1 MADSSFASFVSS
13 LEQEVSGTTTETV
26 TTATTATTATATTAA
41 TTVPLK
47 ILIVSTHIN
56 QGSGYSK
63 ISYGMLKELA
73 KQPSLA
79 VVHFGIQSANIKY
92 NRTYPSNIKVYDVIA
107 LEKENEGGF
116 GYSVLPEI
124 VLKERPDVVL
134 LYNDIGVVNNYLAK
148 IAPLRAGTG
157 GLNFKI
163 WTYLDQVYECQL
175 QMHLE
180 TCQKETDRF
189 FTFTKEWRD
198 VLKRQNV
205 SRPIDVLL
213 HGYDGSIFPKMSKA
227 EARKLMNIPDEIFL
241 FMSLNRNQPRKR
253 LDLLIMA
260 FVELIT
266 KHPSKPLFLMCVCD
280 KGEKGGFPLFDIFA
294 RELILRG
301 FPVDKFANRLLITPK
316 EMSYQDEEIG
326 KFYKIAD
333 VGLSTADGE
342 GFGLC
347 AFEQMG
353 QGIPQ
358 VLTNVVGH
366 REYCRPDNSILVDA
380 TFRGYLPLCM
390 SNLGGETR
398 SVDYRA
404 FASAMETYVFNEE
417 IRILHGAN
425 AKQKVEEYT
434 WSSVMASFIKR
445 LDLLRSELAL
455 DE

>member
-1 MADSSFASFVSS
+1 MADHFANFVSE
-13 LEQEVSGTTTETV
+13 LEKEASQMSNTVVLSNNTTI
-26 TTATTATTATATTAA
+26 TTKIN
-41 TTVPLK
+41 PLK

-63 ISYGMLKELA
+63 ISYGIIKELA
-73 KQPSLA
+73 NQPNLA
-79 VVHFGIQSANIKY
+79 VVHFGIQCASIKF
-92 NRTYPSNIKVYDVIA
+92 NRTYPSNIKVYDVMA
-107 LEKENEGGF
+107 LEKEKEGGF
-116 GYSVLPEI
+116 GYSILPEI
-124 VLKERPDVVL
+124 IQKEHPDVVF
-134 LYNDIGVVNNYLAK
+134 LYNDIGVVNQYLAK

-157 GLNFKI
+157 GLSFKI

-180 TCQKETDRF
+180 NCQKETDRF

-205 SRPIDVLL
+205 TRPIDVLL
-213 HGYDGSIFPKMSKA
+213 HGYDGSIFPSMSKE
-227 EARKLMNIPDEIFL
+227 EARKIMNIPNEIFL

-280 KGEKGGFPLFDIFA
+280 KGEKGGFPLFDIYS
-294 RELILRG
+294 RELTLRG

-347 AFEQMG
+347 CFEQMG
-353 QGIPQ
+353 QGVPQ

-404 FASAMETYVFNEE
+404 FASAMETYVFNDEL
-417 IRILHGAN
+417 RLLHGAN

-434 WSSVMASFIKR
+434 WPSVMKGFIKR
-445 LDLLRSELAL
+445 LELLHSELAL